1 MTLSCGSPNYSSGH
15 IEPLSSLPTSNPY
28 SALESSDISGD
39 DCVYL
44 RTTIKDHSPPNKP
57 ESYVFNPAAN
67 DSCVSSPRPLT
78 STTKKVTEQ
87 STNSSL
93 NRFSKL
99 KVICINCQ
107 SIQSAEKRA
116 RFYAFLEFYK
126 PDIVIGTES
135 WLHKDIP
142 DCEVFPASLGLN
154 PPIRKDRPGDTKGGG
169 VFILVSQRLVVSEQ
183 PQLSTNCEIVWAK
196 VQVVGAKPLLIAA
209 YYRPLEHD
217 QVSAEELK
225 NSLTRVDP
233 TKHHVWVLGDFNYP
247 KLDWEENQPII
258 KQNCPNR
265 ESYLDFV
272 STTEDNCLTQMVSE
286 HTRGK

>member
-1 MTLSCGSPNYSSGH
+1 M
-15 IEPLSSLPTSNPY
+15 
-28 SALESSDISGD
+28 
-39 DCVYL
+39 
-44 RTTIKDHSPPNKP
+44 
-57 ESYVFNPAAN
+57 
-67 DSCVSSPRPLT
+67 
-78 STTKKVTEQ
+78 
-87 STNSSL
+87 
-93 NRFSKL
+93 
-99 KVICINCQ
+99 
-107 SIQSAEKRA
+107 
-116 RFYAFLEFYK
+116 
-126 PDIVIGTES
+126 IGTES

-142 DCEVFPASLGLN
+142 DCEVFPASLGFN

-183 PQLSTNCEIVWAK
+183 PLLSTNCEIVWAKVQVVGAKPLLIAAYYRPLDKRLVVSEQPLLSTNCEIVWAK

-217 QVSAEELK
+217 QVSAEELE

-272 STTEDNCLTQMVSE
+272 STIEDNCLTQMVSE